1 MRWLAIAMLGLVSLA
16 HAAEARACSCM
27 ALSPAEG
34 LSSSHAVFTGE
45 VTAITKN
52 EATKFGGLEVT
63 LRVKKVWKGT
73 PTEETKVHTASSTA
87 ACGYPFILGKTYLVY
102 AARDEAD
109 PMRVSLCSRTALIED
124 AGEDLDFLGQ
134 PSHVFGEP
142 DVGAK
147 AKRGEGDRKDNCAAA
162 PGGVEGSRFGW
173 VALLLAA
180 TVLTMRRVI

>member
-1 MRWLAIAMLGLVSLA
+1 MRWLAISMLGLVSLTQ
-16 HAAEARACSCM
+16 AAEARACSCM

-52 EATKFGGLEVT
+52 EATRFGGIEVT
-63 LRVKKVWKGT
+63 LRVGKVWKGA
-73 PTEETKVHTASSTA
+73 PTEEIRVHTASSSA
-87 ACGYPFILGKTYLVY
+87 ACGYPFVVGKTYLVY
-102 AARDEAD
+102 AVRDEAD

-124 AGEDLDFLGQ
+124 AAEDLDFLGK

-142 DVGAK
+142 EVGAK
-147 AKRGEGDRKDNCAAA
+147 TKRGESDRKDNCAAA
-162 PGGVEGSRFGW
+162 PGGVDASRFGW

-180 TVLTMRRVI
+180 TVLTLRRVI